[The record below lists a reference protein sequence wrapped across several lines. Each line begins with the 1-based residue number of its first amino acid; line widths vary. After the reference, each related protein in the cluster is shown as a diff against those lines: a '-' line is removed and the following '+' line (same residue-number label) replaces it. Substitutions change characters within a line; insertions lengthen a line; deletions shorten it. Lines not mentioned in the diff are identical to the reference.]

1 MLLLTLEIFRLP
13 ILSIPRLD
21 TTIPLC
27 GTSLPTSEKFLVRR
41 LLFFYL
47 CNILSLKGYKN
58 CKYHIEIRKADIAY
72 GMMKVLEILL

>member
-41 LLFFYL
+41 LHLFVFETL
-47 CNILSLKGYKN
+47 LSLKGYKN
-58 CKYHIEIRKADIAY
+58 CKYHIEIWEVDIVY
-72 GMMKVLEILL
+72 GMMKVLEILS